1 MRKAI
6 VRCGELRCLT
16 EPNIILTSAKDR
28 IVTVAILNL
37 AVHRPEVIGPNYSF
51 VLNTVINT
59 GMPKG
64 FQSSYICAGY
74 F

>member
-1 MRKAI
+1 MFDR
-6 VRCGELRCLT
+6 T
-16 EPNIILTSAKDR
+16 EDR